1 MGWTFT
7 NYGYYGCGK
16 PQTLKEK
23 KNFIANE
30 VKSWYNGEAII
41 LHDHL
46 AFDPYVSDKGGY
58 VYYCSLERPDQRR
71 SILVNLVVF
80 DKYEWG
86 YKDMSEDMGPGYHDC
101 PLIILQDV
109 PCPNDKYAIEW
120 RKAVMERYYNENAKK
135 AAIKNLRPG
144 DMVEFIDDSYNGKTK
159 FVVAANDGK
168 KILFFGEQGRRLN
181 LIGWKKTEFKVLK
194 AN

>member
-101 PLIILQDV
+101 PLIILKDV

-168 KILFFGEQGRRLN
+168 KILFFGEHGRRLN
-181 LIGWKKTEFKVLK
+181 LIGWKKTEFKVVK